1 MYILPNWEN
10 GQRKIPSP
18 IKPREMKKPAI
29 GQQIHIDII
38 FVKSAKGLRYYLL
51 GVEGVTK
58 YAHLLKMNGKSK
70 EDILGPIKIIAGM
83 FKQVRVTLHSDRESG
98 LIALQNDLLKD
109 GISLVNTGA
118 GDHERIAEN
127 FVGTLRKKFRAIL
140 HSLEYELPLELYPDL
155 LEHLVFVNNLT
166 ANKKVGENLPYEL
179 ITGKQ
184 YDARLAQHEFGETGL
199 FYNPNNKDKY
209 LGGEIGIVIG
219 LAYESSS
226 IKGYKILEKTRVER
240 SKFVPVPVER
250 LPIEARKMINCKIDR
265 VTRIKIDRPIEEVC
279 GAVEL
284 SFPVEVHE
292 TSTTVREGYSSKMED
307 GTEIEAFSH
316 ANPLS
321 NMEDLPVV
329 TELLPMSGLLAI
341 DELAPHRGIQTR
353 EVSGSVEEA
362 KRGNDYRSS
371 KTNSV
376 FHGKR
381 GADND
386 SNSSYQ

>member
-1 MYILPNWEN
+1 MDK
-10 GQRKIPSP
+10 RKIPSP

-29 GQQIHIDII
+29 GEQIHIDII
-38 FVKSAKGLRYYLL
+38 FVKSAKELRYYLL

-83 FKQVRVTLHSDRESG
+83 FKQVRVTLHTDRESG

-184 YDARLAQHEFGETGL
+184 YDARLAQHEFGKQDYFTTQ
-199 FYNPNNKDKY
+199 
-209 LGGEIGIVIG
+209 IT
-219 LAYESSS
+219 
-226 IKGYKILEKTRVER
+226 KINT
-240 SKFVPVPVER
+240 
-250 LPIEARKMINCKIDR
+250 
-265 VTRIKIDRPIEEVC
+265 
-279 GAVEL
+279 
-284 SFPVEVHE
+284 
-292 TSTTVREGYSSKMED
+292 
-307 GTEIEAFSH
+307 
-316 ANPLS
+316 
-321 NMEDLPVV
+321 
-329 TELLPMSGLLAI
+329 
-341 DELAPHRGIQTR
+341 
-353 EVSGSVEEA
+353 
-362 KRGNDYRSS
+362 
-371 KTNSV
+371 
-376 FHGKR
+376 
-381 GADND
+381 
-386 SNSSYQ
+386 